1 MIIKF
6 TKRLLALVLV
16 VTVVFLS
23 GITVATA
30 DNFINSNQVILAE
43 SYQETIQAK
52 IIFEDILTPQ
62 ERQKIQAIRQQ
73 RNREIAKILN
83 LSQRQELQNQLHSGN
98 NLDQS
103 LSAINLDLEQ
113 KELIQAIQELSN
125 LKIKSIV
132 SRRAVL
138 QGKKLS

>member
-23 GITVATA
+23 RITVATA

-43 SYQETIQAK
+43 NSQETIQAK
-52 IIFEDILTPQ
+52 IILEDILTPQ

-83 LSQRQELQNQLHSGN
+83 LSQRQELQHQLHSGN

-103 LSAINLDLEQ
+103 LSAINLDSEQ

-132 SRRAVL
+132 PRHAIL